1 MEKLSGKHFPT
12 AVLKEVNDNMAM
24 EELQQVQELEKEL
37 AAQYAAAQADAK
49 RRIAQRA
56 AEMLGETDSII
67 VASGSTVYA
76 FAEEIKMRQ
85 WHHLNIVTPFLR
97 LGVLLNEAE
106 NVNVVQLGGTV
117 HKKSLSVLGEE
128 ASRSLDDCICSKL
141 FFGVDG
147 IDLEH
152 GITTS
157 TLDEAKL
164 TRRMMHAA
172 SQVIVLADSSK
183 FGQRGFGRICA
194 LEDIDVIITDD
205 GIPEQMVTIVE
216 EAGVDL
222 IIVR

>member
-1 MEKLSGKHFPT
+1 
-12 AVLKEVNDNMAM
+12 
-24 EELQQVQELEKEL
+24 
-37 AAQYAAAQADAK
+37 
-49 RRIAQRA
+49 
-56 AEMLGETDSII
+56 
-67 VASGSTVYA
+67 
-76 FAEEIKMRQ
+76 MRQ

-164 TRRMMHAA
+164 TRKMMKA
-172 SQVIVLADSSK
+172 SSQNIVLADSSK

-194 LEDIDVIITDD
+194 L
-205 GIPEQMVTIVE
+205 
-216 EAGVDL
+216 
-222 IIVR
+222 